1 MADSPS
7 TGRFRARFQ
16 GSLYAVLHATVRRTF
31 LGATI
36 RGWLMNLPLFL
47 APLLLLMGWP
57 NAWPIAMLVLALVLR
72 LLYWK
77 AKRDGY
83 VRFVAE
89 SEQQP
94 GDDGPAVRDD
104 QRITVQATGVFSVK
118 DWEEYLLARPA
129 DYWRVPMGDHAVM
142 VQHSPGRF
150 LYQFIRLGAV
160 EAIEAGLLC
169 HGRQPQKAL
178 AVTYLTSWGPESD
191 DVDFMFYAPSD
202 EGNPS
207 AIRRKM
213 FLAFENESI
222 RASVWRNLLRD
233 GRQPLDR

>member
-1 MADSPS
+1 M
-7 TGRFRARFQ
+7 
-16 GSLYAVLHATVRRTF
+16 
-31 LGATI
+31 
-36 RGWLMNLPLFL
+36 
-47 APLLLLMGWP
+47 
-57 NAWPIAMLVLALVLR
+57 LALSIILR

-83 VRFVAE
+83 VRFVTE
-89 SEQQP
+89 RVQQP
-94 GDDGPAVRDD
+94 FNGAPAVADN
-104 QRITVQATGVFSVK
+104 QKVALKATGIFSVK
-118 DWEEYLLARPA
+118 DWEEYMLGRPA
-129 DYWRVPMGDHAVM
+129 DYWRVPIGDHAVM
-142 VQHSPGRF
+142 VQYKPGRF